1 MSDKLISVIIPVY
14 NTERYLADCLKSIV
28 NQTYKNIE
36 IIVVDNVSIDRSVAI
51 AEEFKK
57 NDNRI
62 KIIKNAST
70 HSAGYSRNV
79 GFANSTGEYI
89 WFIDSDDVA
98 EPTFLEVMAK
108 KLSENEN
115 INIVQC
121 CYTSFGEFGFFSD
134 YLPFNET
141 KFFTGKELCKIMNE
155 FIGLCGPNTMIWNKL
170 YRRRIWEENHF
181 YENVYYEDMYLT
193 YKILYNEP
201 QVLWIKDRLMNWRKR
216 ISSDTALTN
225 YSKMCIHELYAYIE
239 RADFYLSKGETELY
253 DLTIKRMYY
262 IATQHL
268 YLTRHILN
276 DDEKEK
282 RIGIIKHI
290 LKCAY
295 IELKKMDCWSV
306 RTRLRMRFIHLFPV
320 AFGRTSLKRKLDFT
334 I

>member
-121 CYTSFGEFGFFSD
+121 CYTSFGEFGFSVIICHLMKQNFLQVKS
-134 YLPFNET
+134 FV
-141 KFFTGKELCKIMNE
+141 
-155 FIGLCGPNTMIWNKL
+155 KL
-170 YRRRIWEENHF
+170 
-181 YENVYYEDMYLT
+181 
-193 YKILYNEP
+193 
-201 QVLWIKDRLMNWRKR
+201 
-216 ISSDTALTN
+216 
-225 YSKMCIHELYAYIE
+225 
-239 RADFYLSKGETELY
+239 
-253 DLTIKRMYY
+253 
-262 IATQHL
+262 
-268 YLTRHILN
+268 
-276 DDEKEK
+276 
-282 RIGIIKHI
+282 
-290 LKCAY
+290 
-295 IELKKMDCWSV
+295 
-306 RTRLRMRFIHLFPV
+306 
-320 AFGRTSLKRKLDFT
+320 
-334 I
+334 